1 MQYKLT
7 MKLTK
12 YFLLFVASMTLLA
25 CSKGDDDPQ
34 QNEEPQPEKETP
46 VKVEPLPEGV
56 KLKDETIQLN
66 NIQLSKITSVDEENS
81 TLTFDAS
88 IPQNQIPQKGQILLQ
103 FSPTKELPY
112 GFIGRVTNVKE
123 SNGKIVVETEAPAL
137 NEAFG
142 ELVINYD
149 SRNAYISSRADEDE
163 DEQDEDIE
171 NEISVDEEGYINFT
185 TTYTSKN
192 PDVSLSVGFGLNA
205 SVKIDLNNK
214 ENKNDQL
221 YGFGVRT
228 SIVSKYSDSIEK
240 EYQQRRDMGKGI
252 KFTIPQLSPAI
263 VGAVQ
268 FSWATEAK
276 GEFSFDLT
284 QSISTN
290 DLYYVES
297 KGNSMPQ
304 FAQANEGGN
313 PSVDVMCSPELKL
326 SGEMWIGLGM
336 RIELRLFGRKDL
348 SVGIGSEVGPQI
360 SSEIDLL
367 SDNTNIYTKLKDTAI
382 ELTGVLKNKAYSNAK
397 LLGYK
402 EEWEK
407 ELSIKNFHIA
417 KKYLFPEFEDLS
429 LEEGS
434 TTYCRA
440 TVSRDLLFPLDIGFS
455 QYDDNEE
462 LVQHSKEERYYSP
475 ENFAN
480 PLQAKFSS
488 DPAKD
493 YTYWTYVKLG
503 NEYIKCERVQPSIVG
518 KWQLVYIKAIEG
530 DYIIEHD
537 GKEEGTIW
545 AFYDDGTGVKID
557 LYNGEVFDSDNFKYT
572 YKGESLSMHYEEN
585 WDGGMGEP
593 LDFNYKVLDISNEKL
608 EVYRLEE
615 GPYDIEEWITFVK
628 ISDN

>member
-1 MQYKLT
+1 
-7 MKLTK
+7 MKLAK
-12 YFLLFVASMTLLA
+12 YFLLFAISIALIA

-34 QNEEPQPEKETP
+34 QNEEPQPEKDTP

-66 NIQLSKITSVDEENS
+66 NIQLSKITSVDEENT

-88 IPQNQIPQKGQILLQ
+88 TPQDQIPQKGQILLQ

-112 GFIGRVTNVKE
+112 GFIGRVTDVKE

-137 NEAFG
+137 NEAFD

-228 SIVSKYSDSIEK
+228 SIVTKYSDSIEK

-297 KGNSMPQ
+297 KGNSMPK

-367 SDNTNIYTKLKDTAI
+367 SDNTNIYTKHKDTAI

-407 ELSIKNFHIA
+407 ELSIIEFHIA
-417 KKYLFPEFEDLS
+417 KKYLFPGFEDLS

-503 NEYIKCERVQPSIVG
+503 NEYIKCERVQPSILG
-518 KWQLVYIKAIEG
+518 KWQLVNHKSIE
-530 DYIIEHD
+530 YD
-537 GKEEGTIW
+537 GTREYVNSNNGEIDGTIW
-545 AFYDDGTGVKID
+545 DFRENGIGVYNYLYYGKISSS
-557 LYNGEVFDSDNFKYT
+557 ENFKYT
-572 YKGESLSMHYEEN
+572 YNGETLSIYYDN
-585 WDGGMGEP
+585 WEGLGNSKT
-593 LDFNYKVLDISNEKL
+593 FNYQILDISNDKL
-608 EVYRLEE
+608 EVYRSEDGLEE
-615 GPYDIEEWITFVK
+615 WESYIKIT
-628 ISDN
+628 DN